1 MISKDRLGGLVDE
14 VRRFTV
20 YLYRMPTER
29 ELLEVTFC
37 LLSSDYE
44 INSVGLYEKGGSTGM
59 YAITFQARITSRE
72 HFMVWLRW
80 RLWYLESRGIENLI
94 VHPQ

>member
-1 MISKDRLGGLVDE
+1 MEE

-20 YLYRMPTER
+20 YLYRMPTEW
-29 ELLEVTFC
+29 ELLELTFC
-37 LLSSDYE
+37 LLSGGYG
-44 INSVGLYEKGGSTGM
+44 ITSVGLYEKGGNTGV

-80 RLWYLESRGIENLI
+80 CLWHFESTRTGEGLI

>member
-1 MISKDRLGGLVDE
+1 MGRLGGLVDE

-20 YLYRMPTER
+20 YLYRMPMEW

-37 LLSSDYE
+37 LLSSEYE
-44 INSVGLYEKGGSTGM
+44 INSVGLYEKGGDTRV

-80 RLWYLESRGIENLI
+80 SLVYLESK
-94 VHPQ
+94 

>member
-1 MISKDRLGGLVDE
+1 MDE

-29 ELLEVTFC
+29 ELLELTFC
-37 LLSSDYE
+37 LVGGYE
-44 INSVGLYEKGGSTGM
+44 IKSVGLYEKGGNTGM

-72 HFMVWLRW
+72 RFMVWLRW
-80 RLWYLESRGIENLI
+80 RLWYLGGRGVGDGLI